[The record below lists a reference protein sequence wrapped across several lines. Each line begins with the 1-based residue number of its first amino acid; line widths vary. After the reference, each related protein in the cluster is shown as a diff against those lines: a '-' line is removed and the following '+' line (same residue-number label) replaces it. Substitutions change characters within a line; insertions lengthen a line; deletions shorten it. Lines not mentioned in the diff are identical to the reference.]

1 MALRSINVRGTID
14 LCTTFPRKMFYALVD
29 GKPFVSGKGNIA
41 FWTKGGL
48 KSAMKQSNLYWNVIE
63 PLADQYLEF
72 QNREV
77 SLQERY
83 ETRDKWWK
91 KFLEPGGRVEIK
103 EIDIC

>member
-14 LCTTFPRKMFYALVD
+14 RCTTLPREMYYALVD
-29 GKPFVSGKGNIA
+29 GKPFVSGKGNIT
-41 FWTKGGL
+41 FWTVGGL
-48 KSAMKQSNLYWNVIE
+48 KSAMKQSKLYWNVIK

-77 SLQERY
+77 PLKERY
-83 ETRDKWWK
+83 ETRDLWWK

-103 EIDIC
+103 KVEIN